1 MKEYVN
7 CTSCG
12 AQFSAKEIRCP
23 YCGTAYEPAAEEEYV
38 GKLEDVRTELD
49 QHKTDADKSTV
60 KSLVR
65 VILIFVT
72 VVVVLLVL
80 GLAANILPNL
90 GSRARQREN
99 KEEFMQ
105 KYSVS
110 TEESAEK
117 E

>member
-7 CTSCG
+7 CSSCG
-12 AQFSAKEIRCP
+12 AQFPASKIRCP
-23 YCGTAYEPAAEEEYV
+23 YCGTAYEPAAEEEYME
-38 GKLEDVRTELD
+38 KLEDIRTELD

-65 VILIFVT
+65 AILIFV
-72 VVVVLLVL
+72 VVVAILLLL
-80 GLAANILPNL
+80 GLAANMLPNL

-105 KYSVS
+105 KYSVG
-110 TEESAEK
+110 TEEN
-117 E
+117 